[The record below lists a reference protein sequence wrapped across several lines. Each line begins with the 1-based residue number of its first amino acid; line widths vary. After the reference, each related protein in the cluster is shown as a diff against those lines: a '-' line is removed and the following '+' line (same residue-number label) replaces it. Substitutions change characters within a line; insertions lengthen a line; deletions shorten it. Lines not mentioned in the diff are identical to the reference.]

1 MPALK
6 KQKMFEDYENK
17 KRKQIILM
25 KSLLDY
31 GMGIIFLLAGIYFLL
46 GDQLNIQI
54 GSKANSGF
62 EKIFGGMCIA
72 YAAWRIYRG
81 YKKNYFR

>member
-1 MPALK
+1 
-6 KQKMFEDYENK
+6 MFEDYENK

-25 KSLLDY
+25 RSIMDY
-31 GMGIIFLLAGIYFLL
+31 GMGILFLLIGLFFLF
-46 GDQLNIQI
+46 
-54 GSKANSGF
+54 S
-62 EKIFGGMCIA
+62 EKFDFHFRKSDPWLEKMFGGLCIL